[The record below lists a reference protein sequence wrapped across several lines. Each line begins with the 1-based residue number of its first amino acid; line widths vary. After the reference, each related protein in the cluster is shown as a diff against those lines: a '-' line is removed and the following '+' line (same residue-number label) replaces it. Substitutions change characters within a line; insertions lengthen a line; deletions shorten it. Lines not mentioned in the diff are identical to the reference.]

1 MLANWVQLADESWE
15 ERVAGWLPA
24 RGVDALVVQREVL
37 DPAEYVATWLRD
49 AGEEGSPGY
58 VDHYDTWLSP
68 LEDAGVQGIGFGF
81 GRRPA
86 HRRGAPADPLDWP
99 HPVEQPLGPHV
110 DAWFGRQR
118 WLAAHG
124 DDDALSAAALVL
136 ADDVLQEQVGAPGAE
151 DPAHLVLRQQVGLR
165 RAAAGR
171 HGHRCAGRCLRRA
184 APCGH
189 TGRGRPQVLGAEPGT
204 DAGSVAGALDR
215 VRDLVEAGVLLP
227 PV

>member
-1 MLANWVQLADESWE
+1 M
-15 ERVAGWLPA
+15 
-24 RGVDALVVQREVL
+24 
-37 DPAEYVATWLRD
+37 
-49 AGEEGSPGY
+49 
-58 VDHYDTWLSP
+58 
-68 LEDAGVQGIGFGF
+68 QGIGFGLVNV
-81 GRRPA
+81 RRTDEE
-86 HRRGAPADPLDWP
+86 RRLTLLDWP

-124 DDDALSAAALVL
+124 DDDALGAAALVL

-165 RAAAGR
+165 RALQADTATAALAGACDGR
-171 HGHRCAGRCLRRA
+171 LGVGTLVA
-184 APCGH
+184 AVQ
-189 TGRGRPQVLGAEPGT
+189 QVLGAEPGT